1 MTKLKGEDYID
12 NLLSKEECEKRRQ
25 ELASGMMVVHNY
37 SKGQCRLKKHTYC
50 IHINSQSVN
59 Q

>member
-1 MTKLKGEDYID
+1 MTKLRGEEYVD

-37 SKGQCRLKKHTYC
+37 SKGLCSSNKNEC
-50 IHINSQSVN
+50 IHNTYSHLNS
-59 Q
+59 